1 MVAFGMHRNCG
12 RGRRFAR
19 SAGCAGRVA
28 ARLLAL
34 LVLAGILLLGLL
46 ARRRMS
52 RDAAEVAAAVIE
64 ATTRSEPADVTNTEP
79 SGDAGAPAVAPAAP
93 LEPED
98 QARKLV
104 EELVALKLTRPDA
117 ADKGVTEFRLLLQ
130 ELLSLDT
137 AALPALAEYF
147 QRSDT
152 VRYESEAGTNPLGDA
167 TLRLALLQLL
177 PDISAPDNEE
187 FQARLLPLVAD
198 PDEVVLLA
206 RQLQIAAP
214 GEHREALLEAA
225 RASLAMTRE
234 GRFPGRDIGPVLKL
248 IERLEAAAP
257 DPGR

>member
-1 MVAFGMHRNCG
+1 
-12 RGRRFAR
+12 
-19 SAGCAGRVA
+19 
-28 ARLLAL
+28 
-34 LVLAGILLLGLL
+34 
-46 ARRRMS
+46 
-52 RDAAEVAAAVIE
+52 
-64 ATTRSEPADVTNTEP
+64 
-79 SGDAGAPAVAPAAP
+79 

-152 VRYESEAGTNPLGDA
+152 VRYEAEARTNPLGAA

-187 FQARLLPLVAD
+187 FQARLLPTMAD

-214 GEHREALLEAA
+214 GKHREALLEAA

-234 GRFPGRDIGPVLKL
+234 GRFPGRDVGPVLKL
-248 IERLEAAAP
+248 IERLEAVVP